1 MKTKSM
7 RGKDVDFMRYMATHG
22 DMAAV
27 GNASM
32 NARGDIIDKMGN
44 VMRTRADIS
53 AEYHRNNAKAVKHV
67 AIKAMDTVFQTP
79 AEAMKNL
86 QSRAPVAQKVTDER
100 TSHRTRKITD
110 AEE

>member
-7 RGKDVDFMRYMATHG
+7 RGKDVDFMRYMAKHG

-32 NARGDIIDKMGN
+32 NARGDIIDKLGN
-44 VMRTRADIS
+44 VVRTRADIS
-53 AEYHRNNAKAVKHV
+53 AEYHRNNTKAVKHV

-79 AEAMKNL
+79 ADALKNL
-86 QSRAPVAQKVTDER
+86 QAPAPLATKVSEDR
-100 TSHRTRKITD
+100 PAHRSRKISET
-110 AEE
+110 EE